1 MVFKILRCML
11 ATLWVA
17 SASANNY
24 DPLILQGNST
34 TAAGAKLLL
43 FVPGGKVPIE
53 DYVPLL
59 RATMGAARRANF
71 WAVVV
76 HCGALNLCDPLGQLP
91 GLIAKAIAAAGA
103 ARGAPFAAS
112 DTVVVGHSLGGV
124 GARHYFDT
132 QAAAPAAS
140 AASASTTPLGLA
152 ILGTQYNGDHEDF
165 KGPLGFPRDL
175 ASFPRP
181 FLGLLGELDMLPI
194 SHAALLWRAAQQV
207 QQQAPQQQ
215 QQQQLKGARVLA
227 GMDHSQ
233 FCAPFNVSGD
243 IVPEISNEQA
253 TAAAAAALGAWLD
266 LVVAAAP
273 GATAAAARAVAAAN
287 RSRNRTAA
295 AATADARDRGGGDE
309 DDDTAAISAGYLAAQ
324 DMEQTA
330 WCAQAQRLILAR
342 TLSPEQI
349 ESRLAISVTAV
360 NSSAALE
367 HLHTNYSLVDG
378 AAGGGKVLH
387 VQLAAYAYN
396 AVNASS
402 WNPVSEFAPTYAS
415 LRLALATS
423 AFSVFC
429 LIHSLLLYSWSLS
442 LLYLLA
448 NHQVRLRVGDLLQA
462 ALRRPHRAAAQRE
475 RQVPGQGAP
484 RQLRGGE
491 RRGGGRGAGAVGEDV
506 ARGTGA
512 RRGAR
517 AWVQLRGRR
526 PHGGGPPVGLSLVA
540 QVRRGQ
546 GGRRRRAGQGHVDGA
561 VQLDHVQ
568 DLPRE
573 LLLQAALAG
582 QGRRVAPDQG
592 HQGALRVE
600 LRVTKRR
607 FA

>member
-1 MVFKILRCML
+1 MRLILRCIL
-11 ATLWVA
+11 STLWVA
-17 SASANNY
+17 TVSANSY
-24 DPLILQGNST
+24 DPLILPGNNS

-59 RATMGAARRANF
+59 QATMGATRRTSF

-76 HCGALNLCDPLGQLP
+76 HCGALNLCNPLGQLP

-132 QAAAPAAS
+132 QAAAAA
-140 AASASTTPLGLA
+140 AAAETTTPLGLA

-165 KGPLGFPRDL
+165 KGPLGFPADL
-175 ASFPRP
+175 AAFPRP

-194 SHAALLWRAAQQV
+194 SHAALLWRSAAQLQAPPP
-207 QQQAPQQQ
+207 QQQQQQHQ

-273 GATAAAARAVAAAN
+273 GAAAVRASATASSSSSSTATAAA
-287 RSRNRTAA
+287 TAA
-295 AATADARDRGGGDE
+295 AATAAAAARDAH
-309 DDDTAAISAGYLAAQ
+309 DDTAAISAGYLAAH

-349 ESRLAISVTAV
+349 ASRLVISVTAV
-360 NSSAALE
+360 NSSTSLE
-367 HLHTNYSLVDG
+367 HFHPSYSLADGGGG
-378 AAGGGKVLH
+378 AAGGGGGKVLH
-387 VQLAAYAYN
+387 VQLGAYAYN

-402 WNPVSEFAPTYAS
+402 WNPVAEFAPT
-415 LRLALATS
+415 
-423 AFSVFC
+423 
-429 LIHSLLLYSWSLS
+429 
-442 LLYLLA
+442 
-448 NHQVRLRVGDLLQA
+448 
-462 ALRRPHRAAAQRE
+462 
-475 RQVPGQGAP
+475 
-484 RQLRGGE
+484 
-491 RRGGGRGAGAVGEDV
+491 
-506 ARGTGA
+506 
-512 RRGAR
+512 
-517 AWVQLRGRR
+517 
-526 PHGGGPPVGLSLVA
+526 
-540 QVRRGQ
+540 
-546 GGRRRRAGQGHVDGA
+546 
-561 VQLDHVQ
+561 
-568 DLPRE
+568 
-573 LLLQAALAG
+573 
-582 QGRRVAPDQG
+582 
-592 HQGALRVE
+592 
-600 LRVTKRR
+600 
-607 FA
+607 

>member
-1 MVFKILRCML
+1 MRLILRCIL
-11 ATLWVA
+11 STLWVA
-17 SASANNY
+17 TVSANNY
-24 DPLILQGNST
+24 DPLILPGNNS

-59 RATMGAARRANF
+59 QATMGATRRTSF

-76 HCGALNLCDPLGQLP
+76 HCGALNLCNPLGQLP

-132 QAAAPAAS
+132 QAAAAA
-140 AASASTTPLGLA
+140 AAAAETTTPLGLA

-165 KGPLGFPRDL
+165 KGPLGFPADL
-175 ASFPRP
+175 AAFPRP

-194 SHAALLWRAAQQV
+194 SHAALLWRSAAQL
-207 QQQAPQQQ
+207 QAPPH

-273 GATAAAARAVAAAN
+273 GAAAVRASATASSSSSSSSTAATATAAA
-287 RSRNRTAA
+287 TAA
-295 AATADARDRGGGDE
+295 AATAAAARDTH
-309 DDDTAAISAGYLAAQ
+309 DDTAAISAGYLAAH

-349 ESRLAISVTAV
+349 ASRLVISVTAV
-360 NSSAALE
+360 NSSTSLE
-367 HLHTNYSLVDG
+367 HFHPSYSLADGGGG
-378 AAGGGKVLH
+378 AAGGGGGKVLH
-387 VQLAAYAYN
+387 VQLGAYAYN

-402 WNPVSEFAPTYAS
+402 WNPVAEFAPT
-415 LRLALATS
+415 
-423 AFSVFC
+423 
-429 LIHSLLLYSWSLS
+429 
-442 LLYLLA
+442 
-448 NHQVRLRVGDLLQA
+448 
-462 ALRRPHRAAAQRE
+462 
-475 RQVPGQGAP
+475 
-484 RQLRGGE
+484 
-491 RRGGGRGAGAVGEDV
+491 
-506 ARGTGA
+506 
-512 RRGAR
+512 
-517 AWVQLRGRR
+517 
-526 PHGGGPPVGLSLVA
+526 
-540 QVRRGQ
+540 
-546 GGRRRRAGQGHVDGA
+546 
-561 VQLDHVQ
+561 
-568 DLPRE
+568 
-573 LLLQAALAG
+573 
-582 QGRRVAPDQG
+582 
-592 HQGALRVE
+592 
-600 LRVTKRR
+600 
-607 FA
+607 